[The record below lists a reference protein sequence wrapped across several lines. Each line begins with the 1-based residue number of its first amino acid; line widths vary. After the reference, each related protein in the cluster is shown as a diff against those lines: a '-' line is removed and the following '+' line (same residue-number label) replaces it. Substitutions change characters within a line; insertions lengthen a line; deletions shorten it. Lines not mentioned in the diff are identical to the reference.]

1 MPLFAAPDRPIPRR
15 GCASRSRLLTLA
27 AALLLGACASL
38 QPIDLPDETAL
49 PPVEDAFWSNLKP
62 DFEGDWY
69 YLLNDGSEALDWRL
83 TAIDTARESI
93 DIQTFLLGMDAVGVA
108 ILDHLLAA
116 ADRGVR
122 VRFMIDDSFLQH
134 EDPSLMVLQ
143 QHANF
148 DFRVFNPYLRR
159 GGGAMTRMALN
170 LGEFHRLDHRM
181 HNKAMVVDNEVA
193 IVGWQKPGR

>member
-1 MPLFAAPDRPIPRR
+1 
-15 GCASRSRLLTLA
+15 
-27 AALLLGACASL
+27 
-38 QPIDLPDETAL
+38 
-49 PPVEDAFWSNLKP
+49 
-62 DFEGDWY
+62 
-69 YLLNDGSEALDWRL
+69 
-83 TAIDTARESI
+83 
-93 DIQTFLLGMDAVGVA
+93 MDAVGVA

-122 VRFMIDDSFLQH
+122 VRFLIDDSFLQH

-159 GGGAMTRMALN
+159 GGGGATRMALN

-193 IVGWQKPGR
+193 IVGGRNLADEYFGFDGGPEFPRHGVAGWRPGRAKGQQGVR